1 MREVSIPLGLLLVTA
16 AFGSACRGDG
26 DAPSTETDAMPT
38 VATVTATD
46 YAFEAPDALQE
57 GWTAFRLVN
66 NGDRLHAALLVKLEQ
81 GGTLDEFRE
90 AYAGAWESGGPWNA
104 LDLRGGLV
112 APPPQGSTNATLHLT
127 PGHYVWYCPMHFEGG
142 VPHVLDHD
150 MARPFV
156 VTQRQGSAPMPIAP
170 EPTVM
175 ITMVDYAFGLSA
187 PLTAGRHVIRVENQG
202 LEGHEV
208 ILMRL
213 APGKTLEDIQIWL
226 GDPESQPPI
235 SSSLGGVVLEEAGA
249 EEAYFEAELTPG
261 DYVLLCTITAPDG
274 RPHWEHGMILQMRVT

>member
-1 MREVSIPLGLLLVTA
+1 MRDVGIPLGLVLVTA
-16 AFGSACRGDG
+16 AFGSACTGDG
-26 DAPSTETDAMPT
+26 EAPGTETDAMPI

-46 YAFEAPDALQE
+46 YAFEAPDTLQE
-57 GWTAFRLVN
+57 GWTTFRLVN

-81 GGTLDEFRE
+81 GGTLDEFQEAYSQARE
-90 AYAGAWESGGPWNA
+90 AGGPWDA
-104 LDLRGGLV
+104 LGLRGGLV
-112 APPPQGSTNATLHLT
+112 APPPRESTNATLYLA
-127 PGHYVWYCPMHFEGG
+127 PGHYLWYCPMNFEGG

-156 VTQRQGSAPMPIAP
+156 VTQRQRSAPIPIAP
-170 EPTVM
+170 EPTVT

-187 PLTAGRHVIRVENQG
+187 PLTAGQHVIRVENQG

-226 GDPESQPPI
+226 GDPRGPPPI
-235 SSSLGGVVLEEAGA
+235 SSSVGGVVLEEAGA
-249 EEAYFEAELTPG
+249 EEAYFEAELMPG
-261 DYVLLCTITAPDG
+261 DYVLLCTLTAPDG
-274 RPHWEHGMILQMRVT
+274 RSHSEHGMILQIRVN